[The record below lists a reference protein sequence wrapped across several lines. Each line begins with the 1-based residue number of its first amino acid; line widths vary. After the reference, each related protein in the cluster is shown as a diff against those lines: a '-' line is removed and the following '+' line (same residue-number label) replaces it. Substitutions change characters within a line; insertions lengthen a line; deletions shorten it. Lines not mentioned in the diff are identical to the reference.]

1 MSVESKPNK
10 LVKGLVL
17 DTFHTDV
24 DNTVAT
30 YALNSQLEDQEGN
43 HFHYGS
49 EVGTTYIK
57 EIPTNHVVIG
67 HINMERNETVLFTTD
82 GTNSTI
88 GILSRNDDMSYNYEI
103 KVDDTKQAKKLNF
116 KKDTYIRGV
125 YRLLNGCDKVIYFVD
140 GINKDRRINI
150 NKLDSYKTSDTASI
164 ASGIIFDDS
173 LRATIYSLSS
183 ATGNIQLIRL
193 MSANAEATA
202 NALANLSSGESIT
215 KLLDA
220 SANGI
225 GTAFANLMRT
235 ANLISSTNATGTTTS
250 NVDIIR
256 LLQGNVT
263 AIGSVNATLES
274 ITQGLVEIEVSLTGV
289 ASTTAALLRVALLE
303 STLTTEASTVVDAI
317 LTRVIN
323 AQVQA
328 SANTSSSAQI
338 TIPVNASATATAVTA
353 ADALLSYAVNATVNA
368 MANTSATAQLSKVIT
383 ASADALA
390 SSSAEALIGL
400 VLISTTSA
408 TGSVSSANLFIS
420 RLLASS
426 VTAQGTTTAQLLIAE
441 LLSSTVT
448 SQATTTGNI
457 LLSKLMSSN
466 ATSNATS
473 VASLLISDLL
483 NSSVNGIATSTTNLT
498 IADLLSSTITGTAT
512 TQALLEAITAI
523 VSDPYIDNVSLL
535 LQGDNNPTGVT
546 QNNTFIDSST
556 NNFTIT
562 RNGNVTQGTFS
573 PFDKAITN
581 SGGSAY
587 FDGAGDYLQIPNNS
601 NLTLGTGNF
610 TIEFWIYPLSQ
621 PGNFNSIIGGNATS
635 EPIVN
640 LRGSGT
646 SSSISM
652 NIFGTADIF
661 NINFTFTQNNWYHVA
676 ISRSGT
682 SLKVYV
688 NGNQIGSTITDSTNI
703 SAPITSVGGLFNQ
716 YVQNF
721 NGYISNLRVVKGTAV
736 YTANFQPSTT
746 PLTAITNTSL
756 LLNFNNAAIF
766 DGVKNNNI
774 ETVGIAS
781 ITTTPSLTKF
791 GNGAIAINGSS
802 SSSDYITVPSNT
814 IHNLGSDSFT
824 IEFWLYVVSNPTTS
838 AGLITRASHSSN
850 TGYTIMYY
858 PTGYVA
864 LLIGT
869 NTLVQTPVSSIST
882 LTWTHIAFVRSGTS
896 GRFFINGTQS
906 GNAQTI
912 NNFTD
917 ASTPLAIGALNTA
930 TGWNANLTLT
940 GVMDDFR
947 ITKGIARY
955 TSNFTVPSK
964 LPSLIPNY
972 LINRSLR
979 FSAARQTYLSRT
991 PTVVGNRRTWTWS
1004 GWVKRGQLGTTNI
1017 ILSADVGS
1025 TEDTLLFS
1033 TNNTLF
1039 LYPSSN
1045 NNYGYITTNVFRDVS
1060 AWYHIVLSVNTTLA
1074 TGTDR
1079 VKIYVNGIQQSLTP
1093 SPAVVIQDYD
1103 WGVNNTVQQLIGL
1116 VANGATYF
1124 DGYMAEVNFI
1134 DGQALTP
1141 TSFGELD
1148 VNTGVW
1154 IPKAYSGTYGTNGF
1168 RLKFSDLTQ
1177 LGEDFSG
1184 NLNNWTPT
1192 NFTTTPGANYDLIN
1206 DTPINADDTIGNYA
1220 TLNPLRGVTSLGVF
1234 SNGNLQV
1241 NGVQGSINCIGT
1253 GTIAFVGKMYCEITI
1268 VTAGNDTTGVGIG
1281 LIPITSNQ
1289 TNIISGMT
1297 TGIYYL
1303 INGNKR
1309 ITGVNSSYGLSYTSG
1324 DIIGITV
1331 DTNAET
1337 VTFYKNNSSQGEILG
1352 TGIISTG
1359 VLLYIGFQDSGNPV
1373 ISSNFGQRPFVYTP
1387 PTGFKA
1393 LNTYNLPTPT
1403 IGATAATQANKF
1415 MDISLYTG
1423 TGAAQS
1429 IFNSGAF
1436 QPDLVWI
1443 KNRTGTAS
1451 NHALYDSVRGVTKQL
1466 SSNLDALETTEATG
1480 LTAFN
1485 SNGFTI
1491 GALGQINTSGSNY
1504 IAWQWKASNT
1514 TVANNVGI
1522 IPSTVSVNT
1531 TAGFS
1536 IVSYTGNGNAGAT
1549 IGHGLNNIPKLIIIK
1564 VRTGVAAN
1572 WIVYH
1577 DSFGLSFGNIPALF
1591 LNNSSTE
1598 VGSITYWNNTRPTN
1612 NLITLGT
1619 DSGVNAN
1626 TRNYIAYVWAEID
1639 GFSKFNSYVGNGST
1653 DGTFVYTGFRPKFIL
1668 IRKYNSSGDWVLY
1681 NSIVNTS
1688 NPVSNELLANS
1699 TLNENTTD
1707 NDLDFLS
1714 NGFKLRSANANINTS
1729 STTYIYGAFA
1739 EFPLKY
1745 ANAALTERVKETIQ
1759 VDYLVVAGGGGGGGY
1774 DGGGGGAGGYR
1785 TSAGTSG
1792 GGASAESKLILTK
1805 GTTYTI
1811 TVGGGGAA
1819 ATNGSNSVLHNIT
1832 STGGGQGGTG
1842 NSGGSTGGSGGGGG
1856 VTFGGIG
1863 VAQTGGTATTSPL
1876 QGYPGGNSVTSGG
1889 NPPRNCGGGGGAG
1902 GAGANGTI
1910 SPNNAGNGGAG
1921 VASSISGITPN
1932 PTYAGGGGGATQTG
1946 TIGSGQNGGGNGGKN
1961 DTSVAPTS
1969 GSINTGGG
1977 GGGGYDG
1984 GGGGAGGSG
1993 VVIIK
1998 YPNTEPDLTLSV
2010 GIQYA
2015 TSNGT
2020 VTTSIT
2026 TAGQY
2031 APSYTPT
2038 GFKVYEFRGTGGVP
2052 LNITW

>member
-88 GILSRNDDMSYNYEI
+88 GILSRKDDMSYNYEI
-103 KVDDTKQAKKLNF
+103 KVDDTKQEKKLNF

-150 NKLDSYKTSDTASI
+150 NKLDSYKTSDTASV

-183 ATGNIQLIRL
+183 VTGNIQLIRL

-289 ASTTAALLRVALLE
+289 ASTTAALLRAALLE
-303 STLTTEASTVVDAI
+303 STLTTQASTVVEAI

-328 SANTSSSAQI
+328 SADTSSSAQI

-383 ASADALA
+383 ASANALA

-400 VLISTTSA
+400 VLVSTTSA

-512 TQALLEAITAI
+512 TQALLEAISAI

-546 QNNTFIDSST
+546 QNNIFIDSST
-556 NNFTIT
+556 NNFTII

-587 FDGAGDYLQIPNNS
+587 FDGTGD
-601 NLTLGTGNF
+601 NLTLPDNDAWHFGSGNF
-610 TIEFWIYPLSQ
+610 TVESWVYITSSNAQQTIAGQWD
-621 PGNFNSIIGGNATS
+621 GIGGGNLSWILFISNDSNRYLRFAVSSTGSNVVFDLVSTSTIPLNQWSHIAIVRNGNVFQLYLNGIAATGGSTTNSVTLFNTTNVLTVGATS
-635 EPIVN
+635 LN
-640 LRGSGT
+640 
-646 SSSISM
+646 
-652 NIFGTADIF
+652 
-661 NINFTFTQNNWYHVA
+661 TQN
-676 ISRSGT
+676 
-682 SLKVYV
+682 
-688 NGNQIGSTITDSTNI
+688 
-703 SAPITSVGGLFNQ
+703 F
-716 YVQNF
+716 F
-721 NGYISNLRVVKGTAV
+721 GYISNLRVVKGTAV

-940 GVMDDFR
+940 GVMDDIR

-955 TSNFTVPSK
+955 TSSPFTPPSK

-979 FSAARQTYLSRT
+979 FSSSRSTYLSRT
-991 PTVVGNRRTWTWS
+991 PTVAGNRKTWTWS
-1004 GWVKRGQLGTTNI
+1004 GWVKLGSFSGNRTLFSSSNESTTQFYLMLSNDSLNCLDYINSTQINVGTTQ
-1017 ILSADVGS
+1017 
-1025 TEDTLLFS
+1025 
-1033 TNNTLF
+1033 
-1039 LYPSSN
+1039 
-1045 NNYGYITTNVFRDVS
+1045 VFRDSS
-1060 AWYHIVLSVNTTLA
+1060 AWYHIICSMDTTQATSSNRVKFYINGQQVTNFSSTSYPVQDYLGTINTTVSHSI
-1074 TGTDR
+1074 GR
-1079 VKIYVNGIQQSLTP
+1079 EEYS
-1093 SPAVVIQDYD
+1093 
-1103 WGVNNTVQQLIGL
+1103 NNQW
-1116 VANGATYF
+1116 F

-1141 TSFGELD
+1141 TSFGEL
-1148 VNTGVW
+1148 NTTTGTW
-1154 IPKAYSGTYGTNGF
+1154 IPKLYTGTYGTNGF

-1184 NLNNWTPT
+1184 NLNNWTPN

-1220 TLNPLRGVTSLGVF
+1220 TLNPLDKDTEAVLTNGNLDATGGNDGGAATFAMATGKWYWEITLTEVFNAEYWGFHGISTGKNNSYICGFPGYPLGAGIFMRNVADTSEGGLYSNGVKLQDYTSF
-1234 SNGNLQV
+1234 SNGKIFGLAFDADLRTLEIYDTGTLIRAAFSVPNGLMFPCYFM
-1241 NGVQGSINCIGT
+1241 NGV
-1253 GTIAFVGKMYCEITI
+1253 
-1268 VTAGNDTTGVGIG
+1268 TGV
-1281 LIPITSNQ
+1281 
-1289 TNIISGMT
+1289 
-1297 TGIYYL
+1297 
-1303 INGNKR
+1303 
-1309 ITGVNSSYGLSYTSG
+1309 
-1324 DIIGITV
+1324 
-1331 DTNAET
+1331 DTCSAT
-1337 VTFYKNNSSQGEILG
+1337 Y
-1352 TGIISTG
+1352 
-1359 VLLYIGFQDSGNPV
+1359 
-1373 ISSNFGQRPFVYTP
+1373 NFGQRPFAYTP

-1393 LNTYNLPTPT
+1393 LNTSNLPTPT

-1423 TGAAQS
+1423 TGTAQS

-1504 IAWQWKASNT
+1504 IAWQWRASGT
-1514 TVANNVGI
+1514 TVANTAGTI
-1522 IPSTVSVNT
+1522 ASTVSVNT

-1577 DSFGLSFGNIPALF
+1577 DSFSLSFGNIPALF

-1745 ANAALTERVKETIQ
+1745 ANAALTDVLYADIDVQAFFERVSI
-1759 VDYLVVAGGGGGGGY
+1759 AGGTLTTTEKVAINTLVSSLKSNGLWNKMLAIY
-1774 DGGGGGAGGYR
+1774 PMV
-1785 TSAGTSG
+1785 
-1792 GGASAESKLILTK
+1792 GASAAACAQNLKSASFT
-1805 GTTYTI
+1805 GT
-1811 TVGGGGAA
+1811 
-1819 ATNGSNSVLHNIT
+1819 
-1832 STGGGQGGTG
+1832 
-1842 NSGGSTGGSGGGGG
+1842 
-1856 VTFGGIG
+1856 F
-1863 VAQTGGTATTSPL
+1863 
-1876 QGYPGGNSVTSGG
+1876 TSGWTFA
-1889 NPPRNCGGGGGAG
+1889 NTGATP
-1902 GAGANGTI
+1902 NGT
-1910 SPNNAGNGGAG
+1910 SAYFNTNLTP
-1921 VASSISGITPN
+1921 SISLSSSSSHFSKYNRTNDLVGDKVD
-1932 PTYAGGGGGATQTG
+1932 GAIVSPVFFQFNFS
-1946 TIGSGQNGGGNGGKN
+1946 SG
-1961 DTSVAPTS
+1961 
-1969 GSINTGGG
+1969 NTVMG
-1977 GGGGYDG
+1977 D
-1984 GGGGAGGSG
+1984 
-1993 VVIIK
+1993 V
-1998 YPNTEPDLTLSV
+1998 
-2010 GIQYA
+2010 
-2015 TSNGT
+2015 GT
-2020 VTTSIT
+2020 VIT
-2026 TAGQY
+2026 
-2031 APSYTPT
+2031 YTPT
-2038 GFKVYEFRGTGGVP
+2038 DTRGFFVSTRTSSTLIKLFRNNVNLGSNTVSNTTIINIPIYIGARNPGSFYNTYECAFASLGNGLTDAEASNFYTAVQAFQTT
-2052 LNITW
+2052 LNRQV